1 MSSAWA
7 CSSGLPP
14 GWCSVAEEFAAIGRG
29 EWFSLAAA
37 ATWAVGVVIY
47 RRLGERLAPMQLN
60 LLKNLL
66 VLGMIVP
73 VAAFLDAGGLAALD
87 HRDWALVLLSGL
99 LGIGLADTLYF
110 RALNELGAARTGII
124 GNLYSP
130 FVIALSFLFLGERLD
145 ARQVA
150 GFALVAGGVLVIST
164 GAAVPGGGRVPLRA
178 VLAGVASIA
187 LMAISV
193 VMVKRVLEAHSLW
206 WVSGLRVAAGAAGL
220 ALILAWTGQWQ
231 AIRRPGLGGQGWR
244 LLVFAA
250 FVGQFLSMVFWLAGY
265 KYTSASV
272 AAILNETASAFIVLF
287 AWLLLGEHVTRRKL
301 AGLVLTLAGVALML
315 LG

>member
-1 MSSAWA
+1 M
-7 CSSGLPP
+7 
-14 GWCSVAEEFAAIGRG
+14 IGRG

-60 LLKNLL
+60 VLKNLL
-66 VLGMIVP
+66 VLAMILP
-73 VAAFLDAGGLAALD
+73 VAAFVDPGGLAELD
-87 HRDWALVLLSGL
+87 RRDWMLVLLSGL
-99 LGIGLADTLYF
+99 LGIGLADSLYF
-110 RALNELGAARTGII
+110 RALNDLGAARTGII

-130 FVIALSFLFLGERLD
+130 FVIALSFVFLGERLD
-145 ARQVA
+145 ARQVL
-150 GFALVAGGVLVIST
+150 GFVMVAGGVLVIST
-164 GAAVPGGGRVPLRA
+164 GTSSPGGGRVPGRA

-193 VMVKRVLEAHSLW
+193 VMVKRVLEAHSVW
-206 WVSGLRVAAGAAGL
+206 WISGLRVAAGAFGL
-220 ALILAWTGQWQ
+220 AVMLVLMGQWK
-231 AIRRPGLGGQGWR
+231 AIARPRLGAEGWR

-287 AWLLLGEHVTRRKL
+287 AWLLLGEHVTRCKL

-315 LG
+315 VG